1 MKNGRDYAAQA
12 DPSRNPNF
20 GRNWSDDPL
29 RLPGFKAIGEIAAE
43 IVGRLPFQRKV
54 ERVHRLGPRILGEM
68 LAELGAERSIMTI
81 IDQKIDRFIKLNPE
95 TLQAT
100 GGGDFPPVPIHGVR
114 QP

>member
-1 MKNGRDYAAQA
+1 MKPGYDFASQG
-12 DPSRNPNF
+12 DPSRNRNF
-20 GRNWSDDPL
+20 SRTWSEPQ
-29 RLPGFKAIGEIAAE
+29 RCKGFKTIGEAAAE

-54 ERVHRLGPRILGEM
+54 ERIHRLGPRVLGEM

>member
-43 IVGRLPFQRKV
+43 IVGRLPFQRKI
-54 ERVHRLGPRILGEM
+54 ERVHRLGPRVLGEM
-68 LAELGAERSIMTI
+68 LAELGAERGIQTI
-81 IDQKIDRFIKLNPE
+81 IDEKLERYIELNPE
-95 TLQAT
+95 ALKAAD
-100 GGGDFPPVPIHGVR
+100 GDEFWFAPVREVR
-114 QP
+114 P